1 MEDIIYYSALPD
13 GTENLYGLTSSGKI
27 YCFNNKKGKVEVILE
42 ESDIIYFGGRERSLI
57 YCSDMHAYVFHDDK
71 IISIPLDKE
80 NRLKKFVNYYNIF
93 APHYK

>member
-27 YCFNNKKGKVEVILE
+27 YC
-42 ESDIIYFGGRERSLI
+42 
-57 YCSDMHAYVFHDDK
+57 SDMHAYVLHDDK